1 MQQDMTSTRLLAR
14 AIRADVLR
22 MVHAA
27 RASHA
32 GSCLSIADILA
43 VLYGHVLNIRCGD
56 PKWRDRDRFILSK
69 GHAAA
74 ALYSVLA
81 NSGFFPKAELET
93 YCREGSRLTGHVSHV
108 VPGVEMSSGSLGH
121 GLSVG
126 LGMAMA
132 ARMDASAAFTYVLL
146 SDGECDEGAIWE
158 AALYAGHAG
167 LGNLV
172 ALIDYN
178 KIQSFGTVAEVLE
191 LEPFAD
197 KWRAC
202 RWGVQEINGHDHD
215 AIVKALSQAR
225 QDTARPSLLLCH
237 TIKGKGVS
245 YMENRLEWHY
255 KSPDE
260 SQLERALAEV
270 SAAL

>member
-1 MQQDMTSTRLLAR
+1 MTSTRLLAR

-27 RASHA
+27 RASHV

-43 VLYGHVLNIRCGD
+43 VLYGHILKIRPGD
-56 PKWRDRDRFILSK
+56 PNWRDRDRFILSK

-81 NSGFFPKAELET
+81 NSGFFPRAELEN
-93 YCREGSRLTGHVSHV
+93 YCREGSPLTGHASHV
-108 VPGVEMSSGSLGH
+108 VSGVEMSSGSLGH

-132 ARMDASAAFTYVLL
+132 ARMDGSPAFTYVLL
-146 SDGECDEGAIWE
+146 SDGECDEGAVWE
-158 AALYAGHAG
+158 AALYAGHVG
-167 LGNLV
+167 LGKLV

-178 KIQSFGTVAEVLE
+178 KIQSFGTVAEILE

-202 RWGVQEINGHDHD
+202 RWDVQEVDGHDHEVL
-215 AIVKALSQAR
+215 AKALSQAR
-225 QDTARPSLLLCH
+225 QDTSRPSLLLCH

-260 SQLERALAEV
+260 NQLERALAELD
-270 SAAL
+270 AAL